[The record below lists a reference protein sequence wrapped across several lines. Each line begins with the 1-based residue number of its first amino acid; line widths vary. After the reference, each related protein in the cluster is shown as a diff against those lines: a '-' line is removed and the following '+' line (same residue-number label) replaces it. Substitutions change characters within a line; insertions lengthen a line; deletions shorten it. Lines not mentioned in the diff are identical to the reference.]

1 MKARIDEIVSRWPA
15 VGLAVGVVRDGRL
28 EFYGHGVADLQSGA
42 PITEDTVF
50 RIASLT
56 KLFTAVAVMQ
66 LWEEGSVDLDAPAND
81 YLRAY
86 RLIPAKPGFR
96 PATVRHLLTHTAG
109 IPEVMYVRDLFHP
122 RWGKFEDR
130 PAVHSVEVGEQM
142 TSLAEYYG
150 PGPRVDVAPGTAFTY
165 TNHGFAALGQI
176 IEDVTAKSLDRY
188 FRERIFEPLG
198 MVDSSLVP
206 TDAVETR
213 RATGYDLGASGAS
226 AVIDRQWITRGAS
239 GVYSTTR
246 DMGRFVAAL
255 LDGGTNEHG
264 SILRPATLAT
274 MFEPHFQPDSRLPG
288 MGLGFF
294 RSDAGRHRVV
304 GHDGRLPGFHSQ
316 LFVAPDDGL
325 GVFAFTNGS
334 SRAMLWLPTELERLL
349 HSLLGVP
356 QDAVRPDIPQ
366 HPEIWN
372 DLCGLYRAKV
382 IDLRGRLMMGGGVEV
397 IVRGGQLKARLL
409 TPIPAAYRGIQL
421 HADDETDPYVFRI
434 DLSQFGMGTS
444 RVVFSRADGTGTTT
458 AVHTDMGLLSF
469 QKRPHER
476 NPGRWLTRA
485 IPALLVSA
493 TAVAIRRRSSGPPGT
508 TASAQG
514 QR

>member
-1 MKARIDEIVSRWPA
+1 
-15 VGLAVGVVRDGRL
+15 
-28 EFYGHGVADLQSGA
+28 
-42 PITEDTVF
+42 
-50 RIASLT
+50 
-56 KLFTAVAVMQ
+56 
-66 LWEEGSVDLDAPAND
+66 
-81 YLRAY
+81 
-86 RLIPAKPGFR
+86 
-96 PATVRHLLTHTAG
+96 
-109 IPEVMYVRDLFHP
+109 
-122 RWGKFEDR
+122 
-130 PAVHSVEVGEQM
+130 
-142 TSLAEYYG
+142 
-150 PGPRVDVAPGTAFTY
+150 
-165 TNHGFAALGQI
+165 
-176 IEDVTAKSLDRY
+176 
-188 FRERIFEPLG
+188 
-198 MVDSSLVP
+198 
-206 TDAVETR
+206 
-213 RATGYDLGASGAS
+213 
-226 AVIDRQWITRGAS
+226 
-239 GVYSTTR
+239 
-246 DMGRFVAAL
+246 MGRFVAAL
-255 LDGGTNEHG
+255 LGGGTNEHG

-274 MFEPHFQPDSRLPG
+274 IFEPHFQPDSRLPG

-325 GVFAFTNGS
+325 GVVAFTNGS
-334 SRAMLWLPTELERLL
+334 SRAMLWLPTELEGLL

-397 IVRGGQLKARLL
+397 IVHGGQLKARLL

-476 NPGRWLTRA
+476 NPGRWSSWPRSMSSYPYVGEPGAPAGIQIGSKTCSSPSVAPAFSARSAAHARATRA
-485 IPALLVSA
+485 SGDPSKATPIRVPAEPPRAVSA
-493 TAVAIRRRSSGPPGT
+493 RCDRERARGAVNEALARAAEQRLPDGPAVTGADDEHVGVLVLGERVEPARDGQVRDHPGRVRNVAEAGDRAVDDGLGVLAHRGGVTGVEAVGHAATTRTRARRRARRLRRSRV
-508 TASAQG
+508 ARQG
-514 QR
+514 RERRPAGRCRRCPR